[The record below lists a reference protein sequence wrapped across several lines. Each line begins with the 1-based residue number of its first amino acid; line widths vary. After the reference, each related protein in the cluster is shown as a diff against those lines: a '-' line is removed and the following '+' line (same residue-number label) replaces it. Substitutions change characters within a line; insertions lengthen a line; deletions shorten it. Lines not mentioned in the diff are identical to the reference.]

1 MDLIKK
7 FQVQGEGL
15 NIGAGALRD
24 LQRCSRYVTPDRK
37 IYCET
42 IKMCRL
48 AEEIDF
54 FAPNSCSLPW
64 LGKWRNTVVHLLK
77 RV

>member
-1 MDLIKK
+1 MDLI
-7 FQVQGEGL
+7 ENL
-15 NIGAGALRD
+15 NWRVRDSTLVLMLLEISTGA
-24 LQRCSRYVTPDRK
+24 RYVTPDSK
-37 IYCET
+37 IYYEK
-42 IKMCRL
+42 IKMCRQ

-54 FAPNSCSLPW
+54 FAPDSCSLPW